1 MRQRLRLIVV
11 AAAVTVAAIWLVT
24 NRRARPAAAPA
35 GASRLVLTSCQLAHP
50 FLATRIP
57 AMCGTFEVPEDHD
70 HPAGRTL
77 SLRVAVVQ
85 AEAGGKAPDPVFFLA
100 GGPGQAATEIYPALA
115 DTFKRVARKRD
126 IVLVDQR
133 GTGSSA
139 RLDCSELSQ
148 PDSVDRTELDEL
160 RLVAACGEVLGR
172 KADLRRYGSE
182 DFARDLDLVRGAL
195 GAEQVNLVGASYGTR
210 MALVYARRFPARV
223 RSMVL
228 DGVAPLEMAVGG
240 FFERDAQRAFTL
252 ADGRCRADPACATAF
267 PDPAGDLAALVASLE
282 RGPRTLSLR
291 DPLSGAA
298 RQVTLDAGTVR
309 RLVLLLSYAPETVSL
324 LPALLAEARRGDPG
338 PLAALGLTA
347 GRDVQATISRPLQLA
362 VLCAEDE
369 PWFPPDDPAADRA
382 RYLGRSV
389 RAAFTAACQR
399 FPHGTAPASFREPV
413 RSTAPTLLLSGEADP
428 VTPPEWA
435 ALAAKSLPNSR
446 QLTLAGQGH
455 GTLGRGCMA
464 KVVERFIAA
473 GTAAGLDA
481 DCLASVKPQ
490 PFFLDLAGPMP

>member
-1 MRQRLRLIVV
+1 MRQRLRLIAL
-11 AAAVTVAAIWLVT
+11 AAAIAVAAIWLVT
-24 NRRARPAAAPA
+24 NRRALPSARATP
-35 GASRLVLTSCQLAHP
+35 SRLALAPCQLAHP
-50 FLATRIP
+50 FLATRVP
-57 AMCGTFEVPEDHD
+57 ARCGTLEVPEDHD
-70 HPAGRTL
+70 QPAGRKL

-85 AEAGGKAPDPVFFLA
+85 AEAGGKAPDPVFYLA
-100 GGPGQAATEIYPALA
+100 GGPGQAATEIYPAIA

-160 RLVAACGEVLGR
+160 RLVSACGEALGR

-182 DFARDLDLVRGAL
+182 DFARDLDLVRDAL
-195 GAEQVNLVGASYGTR
+195 GVEQVNLVGASYGTR

-240 FFERDAQRAFTL
+240 YFERDAQRAFTL
-252 ADGRCRADPACATAF
+252 AAGRCRADTACARAF
-267 PDPAGDLAALVASLE
+267 PDPAADLAALVSSLE
-282 RGPRTLSLR
+282 RAPRTLSLR

-338 PLAALGLTA
+338 PLAALGLSA
-347 GRDVQATISRPLQLA
+347 VRDVQATISRPLQLA

-389 RAAFTAACQR
+389 RAAFTSACQR

-413 RSTAPTLLLSGEADP
+413 QSTAPTLLLSGEADP

-435 ALAAKSLPNSR
+435 AIAAKSLPNSR

-455 GTLGRGCMA
+455 GTLGRGCMP

-473 GTAAGLDA
+473 GTADGLDTA
-481 DCLASVKPQ
+481 CLASVKPQ